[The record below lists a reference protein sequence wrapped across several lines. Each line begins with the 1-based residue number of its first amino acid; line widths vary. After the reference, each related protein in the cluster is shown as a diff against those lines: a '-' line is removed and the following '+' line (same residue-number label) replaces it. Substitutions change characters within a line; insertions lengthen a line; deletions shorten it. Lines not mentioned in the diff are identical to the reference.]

1 MAATEHFKAAAQA
14 LANARQE
21 KQREIDEMRAS
32 LNHQE
37 VDVKHSTQDMN
48 SQIRNLEVNV
58 SNLASSNNPNENER
72 ERARLLQSIG
82 LLRRTMSTA
91 ESDFARVRQQT
102 LDHIKRLEQEVI
114 GLDSLVRDLE
124 SRR

>member
-1 MAATEHFKAAAQA
+1 MAATEHFKTAAQA

-21 KQREIDEMRAS
+21 KQREIDEMRTS

-48 SQIRNLEVNV
+48 SQIRSLETNA
-58 SNLASSNNPNENER
+58 STLASSSNPNEVEK
-72 ERARLLQSIG
+72 ERARLVQSVAQ
-82 LLRRTMSTA
+82 LRRTMSTT

-102 LDHIKRLEQEVI
+102 LDHIKRLEQEAM
-114 GLDSLVRDLE
+114 GLDSLIRDLE

>member
-1 MAATEHFKAAAQA
+1 MTATEHFKTAAQA

-21 KQREIDEMRAS
+21 KQREIDEMRTS

-37 VDVKHSTQDMN
+37 IDVKHSTQDMN
-48 SQIRNLEVNV
+48 SQIRSLEANA
-58 SNLASSNNPNENER
+58 STLASSSNPNEVEK
-72 ERARLLQSIG
+72 ERARLVQSVAQ
-82 LLRRTMSTA
+82 LRRTMSTA

-102 LDHIKRLEQEVI
+102 LDHIKRLEQEAM
-114 GLDSLVRDLE
+114 GLDSLIRDLE